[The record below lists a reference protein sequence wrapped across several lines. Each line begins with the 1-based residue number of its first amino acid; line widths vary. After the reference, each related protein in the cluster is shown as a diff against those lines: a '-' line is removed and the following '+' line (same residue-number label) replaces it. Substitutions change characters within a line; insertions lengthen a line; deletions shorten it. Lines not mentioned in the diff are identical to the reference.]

1 MQWLDEYLQRL
12 SAIRNGQA
20 GLDSYLFAVQTQAD
34 GGQFDAHEAQRYRLL
49 LALQCDRAPGD
60 EAMLVQLLQAEIAR
74 HRMEAFQ
81 GLYPALELACV
92 LLASYQKIESLPLF
106 INAKRANFD
115 TWCGLDVQYLV
126 SAGIAQSYAA
136 AELLDEDLR
145 EAFHD
150 LLGAVPEQ
158 CKISEQD
165 LEKWRARQARA
176 YPQPLVF
183 RSLEDEIEFLLE
195 LGEQELARSKIS
207 EWRATAF
214 QPTEQGWSQWLSWQ
228 RCLQNL
234 DGMIEAQQ
242 ALLALEADQADDWDR
257 ASRLRDLT
265 GLYLQQGDMGAA
277 LQGIQALQTFQLHF
291 KEWRKLGLGRFIAEL
306 YLDYVLAAQKGG
318 IEASVQVYGWAKV
331 LTQGMKVMHWNLL
344 EKLIAVHQAYGNQ
357 KLARWYRLLL
367 RREKASILE

>member
-12 SAIRNGQA
+12 PAIRNGQA

-81 GLYPALELACV
+81 GLYPALELAC
-92 LLASYQKIESLPLF
+92 
-106 INAKRANFD
+106 ANFD

-306 YLDYVLAAQKGG
+306 YLDYVLAAQAGNAD
-318 IEASVQVYGWAKV
+318 ASAQVYGWAKV
-331 LTQGMKVMHWNLL
+331 LTQGMKAMHWNLL

-357 KLARWYRLLL
+357 KLARRYRLLL

>member
-1 MQWLDEYLQRL
+1 MQWLDDYLQRL
-12 SAIRNGQA
+12 PAIRNGQA

-49 LALQCDRAPGD
+49 LALQCNRAPGD
-60 EAMLVQLLQAEIAR
+60 EVLLRQLLQAEIAR

-81 GLYPALELACV
+81 GLYPAMELACT
-92 LLASYQKIESLPLF
+92 LLGSYQKIENLPLF

-115 TWCGLDVQYLV
+115 TFCGLDVQYLV

-136 AELLDEDLR
+136 ADQLDDDLR

-150 LLGAVPEQ
+150 FLGATPAQ

-165 LEKWRARQARA
+165 LEKWRGRQARA
-176 YPQPLVF
+176 YPQPLAF
-183 RSLEDEIEFLLE
+183 QSLDDEIEFLLE
-195 LGEQELARSKIS
+195 LGEQDLARSKIK
-207 EWRATAF
+207 EWRATSF
-214 QPTEQGWSQWLSWQ
+214 QPTAQGWSQWLSWQ
-228 RCLQNL
+228 RCIQNL

-242 ALLALEADQADDWDR
+242 ALLALEVDDWNR

-277 LQGIQALQTFQLHF
+277 LQGIHALQTFRPHF
-291 KEWRKLGLGRFIAEL
+291 KEWRNLGLGRFIAEL
-306 YLDYVLAAQKGG
+306 YLDYVLAAQ
-318 IEASVQVYGWAKV
+318 ASNADASAQVYGWAKV
-331 LTQGMKVMHWNLL
+331 LTQGMKAMHWNLL
-344 EKLIAVHQAYGNQ
+344 EKLIAAHQAYGNQ
-357 KLARWYRLLL
+357 KLARRYWLLL

>member
-1 MQWLDEYLQRL
+1 MQWLDKYLQCL
-12 SAIRNGQA
+12 PAIRKGQA
-20 GLDSYLFAVQTQAD
+20 GLDSYLFAAKAQAN
-34 GGQFDAHEAQRYRLL
+34 GSQFDAHEAQRYRLL
-49 LALQCDRAPGD
+49 LALQCDRAPSD
-60 EAMLVQLLQAEIAR
+60 EALLVQLLQAEIAR

-81 GLYPALELACV
+81 GLYPALELACA
-92 LLASYQKIESLPLF
+92 LLANYQTTEHLALF

-115 TWCGLDVQYLV
+115 TWCGLDVQVLV

-136 AELLDEDLR
+136 ADLLDEDLR

-150 LLGAVPEQ
+150 FLGASPEQ

-176 YPQPLVF
+176 YPQPLAF
-183 RSLEDEIEFLLE
+183 QSLEDEIEFLLE

-214 QPTEQGWSQWLSWQ
+214 QPTAQGWGQWLSWQ

-242 ALLALEADQADDWDR
+242 ALLALETDETVDWDR

-277 LQGIQALQTFQLHF
+277 LQGIQALQTFQPHF

-306 YLDYVLAAQKGG
+306 YLDYVLAAQQDSAD
-318 IEASVQVYGWAKV
+318 ASAQVYGWAKV
-331 LTQGMKVMHWNLL
+331 LTQGMKSMHWNLL

-357 KLARWYRLLL
+357 KLAQRYWLLL
-367 RREKASILE
+367 RREKVSILE

>member
-1 MQWLDEYLQRL
+1 MQWLDKYLQCL
-12 SAIRNGQA
+12 PAIRNGQA
-20 GLDSYLFAVQTQAD
+20 GLDSYLFAVQTQAN
-34 GGQFDAHEAQRYRLL
+34 GSQFDAHEAQRYRLL
-49 LALQCDRAPGD
+49 LALQCDRAPSD
-60 EAMLVQLLQAEIAR
+60 EALLVQLLQAEIAR

-81 GLYPALELACV
+81 GLYPALELACA
-92 LLASYQKIESLPLF
+92 LLATYQNIEHLALY
-106 INAKRANFD
+106 
-115 TWCGLDVQYLV
+115 VQVLV

-136 AELLDEDLR
+136 ADLLEEDLR

-150 LLGAVPEQ
+150 LLGATPEQ
-158 CKISEQD
+158 CKIAEQD

-207 EWRATAF
+207 EWRVTAF
-214 QPTEQGWSQWLSWQ
+214 QPTAQGWGQWLSWQ

-242 ALLALEADQADDWDR
+242 ALLALETDETDDWDR

-277 LQGIQALQTFQLHF
+277 LQGIQALQTFQPHF

-306 YLDYVLAAQKGG
+306 YLDYVLAAQQDSA
-318 IEASVQVYGWAKV
+318 EASAQVYGWAKV
-331 LTQGMKVMHWNLL
+331 LTQGMKAMHWNLL

-357 KLARWYRLLL
+357 KLARRYWLLL

>member
-81 GLYPALELACV
+81 GLYPALELACT
-92 LLASYQKIESLPLF
+92 LLASYQKIENLPLF

-115 TWCGLDVQYLV
+115 TWCGLDVQVLV

-195 LGEQELARSKIS
+195 LGEQELARSKIK

-214 QPTEQGWSQWLSWQ
+214 QPTQQGWTAIFLLCRRRPMAGSSTPMRHSATACCW
-228 RCLQNL
+228 RCNVT
-234 DGMIEAQQ
+234 AR
-242 ALLALEADQADDWDR
+242 R
-257 ASRLRDLT
+257 A
-265 GLYLQQGDMGAA
+265 
-277 LQGIQALQTFQLHF
+277 
-291 KEWRKLGLGRFIAEL
+291 
-306 YLDYVLAAQKGG
+306 
-318 IEASVQVYGWAKV
+318 
-331 LTQGMKVMHWNLL
+331 MKPCWFSCC
-344 EKLIAVHQAYGNQ
+344 KP
-357 KLARWYRLLL
+357 R
-367 RREKASILE
+367 